1 MSAPEP
7 PVAAP
12 VRLIDRRWLIAVL
25 LASIVAIPAALATIV
40 FIGVVNVGTTLI
52 WDDLYAWTGL
62 PRPVF
67 LLLIP
72 TIGGVIVGCILRFVP
87 GNGGP
92 EPGAGHG
99 LGGDDHEPAPHLPG
113 VIAAAIVSLVAGV
126 SLGPEAPLV
135 TIIGGIATMVAIRL
149 RLPDQM
155 RQLLTISGIASFT
168 AGVFGSP
175 LAAGLLLAETVPQAG
190 LELYR
195 RIIPALAA
203 ATVGYFVFHA
213 LLGGTIEPMFPGATG
228 MEALAFVTA
237 LGMGIVG
244 GVAGVGYIEA
254 YHRVRAASARLD
266 RRPIIKA
273 ALGGLVVGIVAIVF
287 GELTMFSG
295 EHTLPEV
302 TTQAGTLG
310 ASGLALLLVG
320 KLIASLV
327 SLVSGFRGGRIFPIL
342 FLGGVLGLLASAII
356 PGIPP
361 EVAVASGMGAMGVAA
376 LRIPLFMVILAAVFT
391 SVGLVP
397 EILVAVVTSYSIT
410 VGRRSF

>member
-1 MSAPEP
+1 VSAPEP
-7 PVAAP
+7 PSEGP
-12 VRLIDRRWLIAVL
+12 VRLIDRRWLGAVV
-25 LASIVAIPAALATIV
+25 LASAVAVPAALATIAFV
-40 FIGVVNVGTTLI
+40 GVVNVGTRLV
-52 WDDLYAWTGL
+52 WDDLFAWSGL

-72 TIGGVIVGCILRFVP
+72 TIGGAIVGCILRFVP
-87 GNGGP
+87 GKGGP

-99 LGGDDHEPAPHLPG
+99 LGGNDHEPAPYLPG
-113 VIAAAIVSLVAGV
+113 VIGAAVLSLVAGA

-135 TIIGGIATMVAIRL
+135 TIIGGIATHVAARL
-149 RLPDQM
+149 RLPDEA
-155 RQLLTISGIASFT
+155 RQLLTISGLSSFT

-175 LAAGLLLAETVPQAG
+175 LAAGLLLAESVPMAG

-213 LLGGTIEPMFPGATG
+213 LLGSTVDPMFPGATG
-228 MEALAFVTA
+228 LGLLSFATALA
-237 LGMGIVG
+237 MGIVG
-244 GVAGVGYIEA
+244 GVAGVLYIEA
-254 YHRVRAASARLD
+254 YHRVRSASAVLD
-266 RRPIIKA
+266 GRPVIKA
-273 ALGGLVVGIVAIVF
+273 TLGGLVVGLVAIVF
-287 GELTMFSG
+287 GELTLFSG

-302 TTQAGTLG
+302 VGDAGALG
-310 ASGLALLLVG
+310 AVGLALLLVG

-342 FLGGVLGLLASAII
+342 FLGGVLGLLVSAVL
-356 PGIPP
+356 PDVSTP
-361 EVAVASGMGAMGVAA
+361 VAVATGMGAMGVAA

-397 EILVAVVTSYSIT
+397 EILVAVVTSYALT